1 MNSQNAS
8 SSCLLLGHVCCMCAV
23 APGPGTA
30 RAAGAVRAQSL
41 AQRAGPDSGALVCSA
56 QTILRQY
63 RHPIHSSALGSCSA
77 RIQIQMQIFIY
88 ESKDNPYQGDLNTL
102 LKAHSSRQILGARLV
117 YRSWIHLVFTLG
129 VSVRG
134 GASSEA

>member
-1 MNSQNAS
+1 
-8 SSCLLLGHVCCMCAV
+8 MCAV

-30 RAAGAVRAQSL
+30 RAAGAARAQSL

-102 LKAHSSRQILGARLV
+102 LKAPSANIRCTSGLPKLDPFSFYVGGIGKR
-117 YRSWIHLVFTLG
+117 
-129 VSVRG
+129 RG
-134 GASSEA
+134 E